1 MNERKDKDYFEW
13 IGDEICTID
22 SELSEG
28 KLTTPA
34 ERIKKLA
41 IRLDNIRLGRSMKE
55 LRKERS

>member
-1 MNERKDKDYFEW
+1 MNERKDKDNFEW

-28 KLTTPA
+28 KLTMPA

-41 IRLDNIRLGRSMKE
+41 IRLDNINLGKSIFK
-55 LRKERS
+55 LRMEM